1 MTGSTRQG
9 ERGEHDG
16 QALTSAKDTS
26 GSVHGAVR
34 SCGGGEVRRGIGRKP
49 RALFPKLRQGA
60 FRRTLEK
67 LLHHRNWPE
76 CLWFSR
82 STAAAGF
89 HSCGARWRVGG
100 DEQLGKIQRG

>member
-1 MTGSTRQG
+1 MIGSTRQG

-26 GSVHGAVR
+26 RSVHGAEW
-34 SCGGGEVRRGIGRKP
+34 SCGGGEVRQGIGREP
-49 RALFPKLRQGA
+49 RALFPKLRQGD

-76 CLWFSR
+76 RLWFSR

-89 HSCGARWRVGG
+89 HPGGARWW
-100 DEQLGKIQRG
+100 